1 MFCRK
6 CGEEVKEIDNFYGK
20 CGEKQQQK
28 TVTEKKEVKTLS
40 LDSYKHFTR
49 EERAGHFKPSKSS
62 TSTSTI
68 TRKSEPLMHNVTI
81 YVEIMKN
88 VKLNLKA
95 VRGKELPLKVK
106 TTINYDDL
114 KKRAIEK
121 HSHHDQSFC
130 GLEEYVLLYPDGK
143 EALFLPGITSFQLD
157 SYKEELGKSYSQIV
171 LYLYSTSEFDN
182 ASCGAIEFPDPK
194 LSLRGIVTSHFDK
207 IYESEM
213 PVVVDDQEREPN
225 IPVIDL
231 EKEVF
236 DLDSYNYN
244 QTLVTSNVDI
254 SFSSVTTNSSSH
266 EDLTTKLKTIRRN
279 FIGNVYDLDQIDVDG
294 IYELK
299 IKRIE
304 IWEHTNIKLKRQLKS
319 SLKTIRIVFTGE
331 PAFDEGG
338 PIREFFTLYFDAAA
352 RNIM

>member
-1 MFCRK
+1 
-6 CGEEVKEIDNFYGK
+6 
-20 CGEKQQQK
+20 
-28 TVTEKKEVKTLS
+28 
-40 LDSYKHFTR
+40 
-49 EERAGHFKPSKSS
+49 
-62 TSTSTI
+62 
-68 TRKSEPLMHNVTI
+68 MHNVTI
-81 YVEIMKN
+81 NVGIMKN
-88 VKLNLKA
+88 VNLNLKP
-95 VRGKELPLKVK
+95 VRGKKLPLKVK

-157 SYKEELGKSYSQIV
+157 SYKEELGKSHSQIV

-182 ASCGAIEFPDPK
+182 VSCGAIEFPDPK
-194 LSLRGIVTSHFDK
+194 FSLRGIVTSHFDK

-236 DLDSYNYN
+236 DLDSHNYN
-244 QTLVTSNVDI
+244 HQTLVTSNVNT
-254 SFSSVTTNSSSH
+254 SFSSVTTSSSSRD
-266 EDLTTKLKTIRRN
+266 DLTSKLKTIRRN
-279 FIGNVYDLDQIDVDG
+279 FVGNIYDLVQTDVDG
-294 IYELK
+294 IYELE
-299 IKRIE
+299 IKRMK

-319 SLKTIRIVFTGE
+319 SLKSVRLVFIGE
-331 PAFDEGG
+331 PVFDAGG
-338 PIREFFTLYFDAAA
+338 PLRGFLTLYFYKKLLVIHCSFTLLHDVKKLNNGDLERLGLIIALALIYCFPGP
-352 RNIM
+352 RNMQESLVCAL